1 MVTAV
6 SEQKEQVKFKCWAG
20 WASEDKMRDDLH
32 MKENLA
38 CTKATPVCFL
48 YCHFLYMIYIYNIIY
63 VIQHLTN
70 SEKMYMEMHWGHF
83 PSKGMPDNS

>member
-48 YCHFLYMIYIYNIIY
+48 YCHFLYMIYI
-63 VIQHLTN
+63 
-70 SEKMYMEMHWGHF
+70 
-83 PSKGMPDNS
+83 

>member
-38 CTKATPVCFL
+38 CTKATPVC
-48 YCHFLYMIYIYNIIY
+48 ISYIHCQFINIIFFANLKKL
-63 VIQHLTN
+63 H
-70 SEKMYMEMHWGHF
+70 MEIHWGHL
-83 PSKGMPDNS
+83 PSIEVPDHS